1 MLRILNRKDCHGH
14 DYKEDVRGLL
24 WVKKFQLHDD
34 NIFINETSPVVKDVE
49 DNLIEH
55 LDSFDDALSEM
66 PDDLYAAALFLLA
79 YTICDRVWR
88 TDIKSERGPDFAI
101 ERNLD
106 PLTDRKFDE
115 FMGGY
120 IRHMDNLGVTIAVM
134 PVISVMIGD
143 STQTRPRVD
152 GT

>member
-1 MLRILNRKDCHGH
+1 MLRILNQKACHKR

-24 WVKKFQLHDD
+24 GVAKFALPDAH
-34 NIFINETSPVVKDVE
+34 ILIAETSPLVKAVE

-55 LDSFDDALSEM
+55 LDSFDDALSEK
-66 PDDLYAAALFLLA
+66 PTDLYAAAMFLLA

-101 ERNLD
+101 ERNVAALANY
-106 PLTDRKFDE
+106 KFNT
-115 FMGGY
+115 FQGGY
-120 IRHMDNLGVTIAVM
+120 IRHMENLGVAIASM